1 VLWQHARFVRAFLRL
16 TLAQTVSYGLYC
28 FHSNNAGDQTM
39 ITALLIVL
47 LIFFAAL
54 LFGFAYLM
62 DRWHG
67 CTLVAVMMVW
77 VYTMQP
83 SGTLFPFYN

>member
-1 VLWQHARFVRAFLRL
+1 MLIPVVIVALVFLIAFL
-16 TLAQTVSYGLYC
+16 
-28 FHSNNAGDQTM
+28 
-39 ITALLIVL
+39 
-47 LIFFAAL
+47 FA
-54 LFGFAYLM
+54 FAWLM

-83 SGTLFPFYN
+83 SGTLFPIVH